1 MNKRTIQSA
10 LCCAAFILCA
20 GFAHAQASIERDV
33 IGAAGDHFTSP
44 TFSLSWTLGEPV
56 SETISNDDVM
66 LTQGFHQGEFKLT
79 AVKEPLAGQFDITV
93 FPNPTPDVLNIRFNS
108 GMDEIITV
116 QLYSMSGEKI
126 LFEKT
131 QDKNI
136 QLNLAA
142 LSSASYLLSLRKL
155 DGSLITTY
163 VINKT
168 R

>member
-1 MNKRTIQSA
+1 MKPFYLLLFCLSFLLANSQ
-10 LCCAAFILCA
+10 
-20 GFAHAQASIERDV
+20 SIERDV
-33 IGAAGDHFTSP
+33 IAAAGEHFVAP

-56 SETISNDDVM
+56 SETIGNDDIV

-79 AVKEPLAGQFDITV
+79 AIREPLAGQFDITV

-108 GMDEIITV
+108 EFNEIITV

-126 LFEKT
+126 LFERT
-131 QDKNI
+131 QDKNV
-136 QLNLAA
+136 QLNLGN
-142 LSSASYLLSLRKL
+142 LSNASYLLSLRRN

>member
-1 MNKRTIQSA
+1 MIKKPFYC
-10 LCCAAFILCA
+10 LILCLSCLLA
-20 GFAHAQASIERDV
+20 KSQATIERDV
-33 IGAAGDHFTSP
+33 IATAGDDFVAP

-56 SETISNDDVM
+56 TETFINDDIM

-79 AVKEPLAGQFDITV
+79 AIREPLAEQFDITV
-93 FPNPTPDVLNIRFNS
+93 FPNPTPDILNIRFNS
-108 GMDEIITV
+108 EMNEIITV
-116 QLYSMSGEKI
+116 QLYSMTGEKI

-136 QLNLAA
+136 QLNLAN
-142 LSSASYLLSLRKL
+142 LSNASYLLSLRKL
-155 DGSLITTY
+155 DGALITTY